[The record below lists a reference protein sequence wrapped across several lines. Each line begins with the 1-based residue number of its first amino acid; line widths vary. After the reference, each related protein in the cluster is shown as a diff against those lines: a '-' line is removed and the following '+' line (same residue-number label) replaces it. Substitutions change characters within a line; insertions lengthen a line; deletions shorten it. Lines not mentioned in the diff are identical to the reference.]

1 MLVTF
6 VLNDD
11 VIEHE
16 VLPGDEE
23 RLVLDD
29 SSASCDVI
37 MDQGDQL
44 VNLACWVL
52 SAEME
57 IQKQSKCVKKAAV
70 ELAQSLKSSTMV
82 LKKQGLFL
90 SNSR

>member
-44 VNLACWVL
+44 VNLAC
-52 SAEME
+52 
-57 IQKQSKCVKKAAV
+57 
-70 ELAQSLKSSTMV
+70 
-82 LKKQGLFL
+82 
-90 SNSR
+90 

>member
-29 SSASCDVI
+29 SSA
-37 MDQGDQL
+37 
-44 VNLACWVL
+44 
-52 SAEME
+52 
-57 IQKQSKCVKKAAV
+57 
-70 ELAQSLKSSTMV
+70 
-82 LKKQGLFL
+82 
-90 SNSR
+90 NSYVTFDPG